1 MPTPTSPGRSKQT
14 SSGSSEEPTLSRRRF
29 LAAGLTALGSLVG
42 CASLTPPLRTRTA
55 EPRSPL
61 TIAAL
66 EGTQSGLLLR
76 IAWQSTPYSD
86 RLTPA
91 DAGQLRLI
99 IERSDD
105 GSAARTVRNQ
115 PLDGDLIELLRGDG
129 IRLRD
134 EGLKPSDDSGRP
146 TVYRATLV
154 EQSTDDSSNLARTP
168 LLRLRWPPAPPLP
181 DQPTVD
187 AVTDSS
193 VELSWASRGYATRLF
208 RRNVLRE
215 SDESVPVSTFPASDQ
230 PQTRFTDT
238 DIESGDVFAYQIAY
252 GTPLEVEIGSK
263 DRTHPSHRRTMRWGP
278 VSEALYVSVK

>member
-14 SSGSSEEPTLSRRRF
+14 SSGSSEEPTLSRRRL
-29 LAAGLTALGSLVG
+29 LAAGLTALGGLVG

-61 TIAAL
+61 TIAVI
-66 EGTQSGLLLR
+66 EGAERGLLLR
-76 IAWQSTPYSD
+76 IAWEQTPYSEPL
-86 RLTPA
+86 RPA
-91 DAGQLRLI
+91 GDGQLRLI
-99 IERSDD
+99 IERRD
-105 GSAARTVRNQ
+105 GTSAARTIRNQ
-115 PLDGDLIELLRGDG
+115 PLDSRLIKLLRGDG

-134 EGLKPSDDSGRP
+134 KGLQTSDGSGSP

-154 EQSTDDSSNLARTP
+154 EQTSDERSSLARTP

-181 DQPTVD
+181 GQPTVD

-193 VELSWASRGYATRLF
+193 VELSWASQGYATRLF

-230 PQTRFTDT
+230 PKTRFTDT
-238 DIESGDVFAYQIAY
+238 DIESGDVFAYRIAY
-252 GTPLEVEIGSK
+252 GTGLDVAIGSE
-263 DRTHPSHRRTMRWGP
+263 DRPHPTHPRARRWGP
-278 VSEALYVSVK
+278 VGEAIYVSVK